1 MFKGLKALIA
11 GALAGTAVGILFA
24 PKKGKQIRDSIKDEL
39 STGGTGLS
47 SVKDTLVEMGK
58 EIGGTCKECYSEIAQ
73 SEEYKEGKE
82 KLKKYAS
89 QAKEE
94 AKKAYKKNVPS
105 KTRKKISKTVLKAK
119 KTVGK
124 AKATATKIKNKI
136 PKNK

>member
-1 MFKGLKALIA
+1 MFKGLKALVV

-24 PKKGKQIRDSIKDEL
+24 PKKGKQIRDNIKDEL
-39 STGGTGLS
+39 NTGGTGLS

-58 EIGGTCKECYSEIAQ
+58 EIGGTCKECYSEISQ

-105 KTRKKISKTVLKAK
+105 KTRKKISKTV
-119 KTVGK
+119 GK
-124 AKATATKIKNKI
+124 AKATATKLKNKI